1 MSQTMPVLLRVDS
14 SCRVDGSHSRVLG
27 DYAEG
32 LWRASNPDGR
42 VITRDLADGKID
54 ILSGQ
59 TVAAFRIPAEDLS
72 PEQAETLR
80 TSEALIAELKSAD
93 MLLLTAPMYNFSV
106 SSALKAWID
115 HVSRNGHTFRFD
127 KGAYRGLLKAA
138 RAVVVCT
145 YGTAEFQEGRQFA
158 TRDFLQPY
166 LQFLLNS
173 LGIPSVEFAAAHGTT
188 TDPATLQQLYAG
200 VRATLDSLMAGAET
214 QP

>member
-1 MSQTMPVLLRVDS
+1 MSRTMPVLLRVDS
-14 SCRVDGSHSRVLG
+14 SCRVEGSHSRVLG
-27 DYAEG
+27 DYAES

-59 TVAAFRIPAEDLS
+59 TVAAFRIPPGELS
-72 PEQAETLR
+72 PEQEEALQV
-80 TSEALIAELKSAD
+80 SEALIAELKSAD
-93 MLLLTAPMYNFSV
+93 TLLLTAPMYNFSV

-127 KGAYRGLLKAA
+127 NGAYRGLLKAE
-138 RAVVVCT
+138 RAIVVCT

-166 LQFLLNS
+166 LRFLLNS
-173 LGIPSVEFAAAHGTT
+173 LGIPSVAFAAAHGTT
-188 TDPATLQQLYAG
+188 TDPAALEQIYAG
-200 VRATLDSLMAGAET
+200 VRATLDRVFAGWNL

>member
-1 MSQTMPVLLRVDS
+1 MPVLLRVDS

-27 DYAEG
+27 DYAEN

-42 VITRDLADGKID
+42 VVRRDLADGGID

-59 TVAAFRIPAEDLS
+59 TVAAFRIPPEKLS

-80 TSEALIAELKSAD
+80 VSEALIAELKSAD

-127 KGAYRGLLKAA
+127 DGAYRGLLKAD
-138 RAVVVCT
+138 RAIVVCT
-145 YGTAEFQEGRQFA
+145 YGTTEFQEGRQFA
-158 TRDFLQPY
+158 AKDFLQPY
-166 LQFLLNS
+166 LRFLLNS
-173 LGIPSVEFAAAHGTT
+173 LGIPSVAFAAAHGTT
-188 TDPATLQQLYAG
+188 TDPATLQQIYAG
-200 VRATLDSLMAGAET
+200 VHAELDRLLSGRDAQA
-214 QP
+214 